1 MYQYCVWLLQK
12 YEEQQYHDDQKKYAE
27 IIRFLHDKI
36 HDKKHDDM
44 LVSNIEKMKKN
55 ELIKRVKHCVNYT

>member
-44 LVSNIEKMKKN
+44 LVSNIEKMKKMSS
-55 ELIKRVKHCVNYT
+55 